1 MFKNHCLF
9 DRFFYACKTQVIN
22 QMGTKSAC
30 KGLAKNCTIYITFP
44 RILAKSRVMCQ
55 RNLATKYSTLFQPLQ
70 QLLAKQYSYQK
81 RFSFNYILVKHFFP
95 VILHSTNQEYVS
107 GPVGRFYSSMK
118 GAHESVRGGTANLD
132 GRGFKTVTKYRVSL
146 HKKLN
151 FYIPPDDISEVFLLC
166 THLLNGYTWY

>member
-1 MFKNHCLF
+1 MSFWWI
-9 DRFFYACKTQVIN
+9 FYACKTQVVN

-44 RILAKSRVMCQ
+44 RILANSRVMCQ

-81 RFSFNYILVKHFFP
+81 RFSFNYIFVKKKISRNPAFNKP
-95 VILHSTNQEYVS
+95 G

-151 FYIPPDDISEVFLLC
+151 FQIPPDDISEVFLLC

>member
-44 RILAKSRVMCQ
+44 RILANSRVMCQ

-70 QLLAKQYSYQK
+70 QLLAKWYSYQK
-81 RFSFNYILVKHFFP
+81 RFSFNYIFVKKKISRNPAFNKP
-95 VILHSTNQEYVS
+95 GVCRRPGRSIL
-107 GPVGRFYSSMK
+107 
-118 GAHESVRGGTANLD
+118 
-132 GRGFKTVTKYRVSL
+132 
-146 HKKLN
+146 
-151 FYIPPDDISEVFLLC
+151 
-166 THLLNGYTWY
+166 